1 MRASRPEKEVLETI
15 LKCSKRLRNA
25 YLLKEEFR
33 QIYETHQAPEVAKE
47 RGSPGMRRV
56 VREPISQ
63 NLYWIGFSAL
73 PSKSK
78 LYNKL
83 QFLA

>member
-1 MRASRPEKEVLETI
+1 MKVCGLHLDLVKGTKLRELNNINKLSSKETGNRC
-15 LKCSKRLRNA
+15 KNRKDD
-25 YLLKEEFR
+25 
-33 QIYETHQAPEVAKE
+33 
-47 RGSPGMRRV
+47 GSPGMRLV

-63 NLYWIGFSAL
+63 NPYRIGFSAL
-73 PSKSK
+73 PPKSQ

>member
-1 MRASRPEKEVLETI
+1 MKTFELLENVDETQ
-15 LKCSKRLRNA
+15 NA
-25 YLLKEEFR
+25 
-33 QIYETHQAPEVAKE
+33 
-47 RGSPGMRRV
+47 GSPGMRRV

-63 NLYWIGFSAL
+63 NPYWIGFSAL
-73 PSKSK
+73 PSKSQ